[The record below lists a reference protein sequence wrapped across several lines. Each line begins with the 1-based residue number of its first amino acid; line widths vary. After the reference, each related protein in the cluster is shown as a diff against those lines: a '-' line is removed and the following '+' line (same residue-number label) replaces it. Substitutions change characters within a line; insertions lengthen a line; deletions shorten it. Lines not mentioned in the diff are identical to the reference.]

1 MIDMVFL
8 PMLPELG
15 RKSLDRIL
23 KNYLHKNK
31 RLNFRK
37 NAVLVSAI
45 LLKMV
50 FTSKVIFSIFI
61 KLFRTIFYQN
71 NSECLLPN
79 KFMLEM

>member
-23 KNYLHKNK
+23 KNYLYKNK

-79 KFMLEM
+79 NFMLEM

>member
-23 KNYLHKNK
+23 KNYLYKNK

-79 KFMLEM
+79 RFMLEM

>member
-23 KNYLHKNK
+23 KNYLYKNK